1 MFYQLP
7 ISKRSYQINMS
18 VNYPYI
24 AIEGVIG
31 VGKTTLGRLL
41 RPRFQAELFLEAF
54 DKNPFLS
61 NFYQDRARYAFQ
73 TQIFFLLNRFQQQQT
88 IPTLLDKSALLADYF
103 FAKDYLFA
111 HLNLEGDELAMYD
124 QLYETLTARITPP
137 QLVVYLRA
145 TTETLMSRIAMRD
158 RTYEREMDRNYI
170 AALRQAYENIFA
182 AYTETPLLI
191 IETDELD
198 FVRHPSDLD
207 EVEQRIRAAL
217 TGIRQPAL
225 PDLAASPV
233 PIAWQPAQL
242 PTETEEA
249 AANWQTLGDFL
260 TLTQA
265 VGEIGGA
272 LTNHPPAGPAGTSPE
287 LQRTVKTAAQALQT
301 LAQRRG
307 IEL

>member
-1 MFYQLP
+1 
-7 ISKRSYQINMS
+7 MS
-18 VNYPYI
+18 TNYPYI

-41 RPRFQAELFLEAF
+41 RPRFQAQLLLEAF

-61 NFYQDRARYAFQ
+61 NFYQDRAHYAFQ

-88 IPTLLDKSALLADYF
+88 IPALLAKNALLADYF

-111 HLNLEGDELAMYD
+111 HLNMEGDELAMYD
-124 QLYETLTARITPP
+124 QLYKTLTARITPP

-145 TTETLMSRIAMRD
+145 TQETLMSRIAMRD

-182 AYTETPLLI
+182 AYTETPLLV

-198 FVRHPSDLD
+198 FVRQPADLN
-207 EVEQRIRAAL
+207 EVEQRIRASLA
-217 TGIRQPAL
+217 GIRQPAL
-225 PDLAASPV
+225 PELAASPV
-233 PIAWQPAQL
+233 PIAWRPSQL
-242 PTETEEA
+242 SAETPEA
-249 AANWQTLGDFL
+249 ETNWQTLGDFL
-260 TLTQA
+260 ALTQS

-272 LTNHPPAGPAGTSPE
+272 LTNHPPAGPGGTSAE
-287 LQRTVKTAAQALQT
+287 LRRAVQATARALKT
-301 LAQRRG
+301 LAQRTG